1 MPLRIVTLGRVAP
14 ALQDLLREAAAPD
27 AVEPLH
33 VPASIQGVEACLR
46 QLEPDL
52 AVVGEGTPWSGADL
66 AHAGRD
72 PRLLVPV
79 LSATGDPEADLDLG
93 ADGRDVRAVVRAA
106 VRLARLRRVARNAA
120 SPLAGAE
127 ATQGLRRLAAEFT
140 RALRYRHP
148 LSVVVLVL
156 DRADALRETYGGEA
170 VEGFAAAL
178 AQALADTLRTAD
190 FLFRSGD
197 LQWVIGL
204 PETPAAGARVVA
216 QRLRTRTRTLVFKA
230 PGGPAEEGRPAL
242 PLKGTASVGVADGPG
257 PAVASAA
264 DLLARAQEAVGSARR
279 AGGDRIVFAGT
290 APDLP
295 VA

>member
-1 MPLRIVTLGRVAP
+1 MPLRIVTLGRLAP
-14 ALQDLLREAAAPD
+14 ELPELLCEAAAPD
-27 AVEPLH
+27 PVEPLH
-33 VPASIQGVEACLR
+33 VPASIQGIEGCLR

-52 AVVGEGTPWSGADL
+52 AILGEDAPWSGAEL

-72 PRLLVPV
+72 LRLLVPV
-79 LSATGDPEADLDLG
+79 LSTAGDPDADLDLR
-93 ADGRDVRAVVRAA
+93 ADGRELRAVLRAA
-106 VRLARLRRVARNAA
+106 VRLARLRRAARNAA

-127 ATQGLRRLAAEFT
+127 ATQGLRRLSAEFT

-148 LSVVVLVL
+148 LAVVVLVL
-156 DRADALRETYGGEA
+156 DRGDVLRETYGGEA

-178 AQALADTLRTAD
+178 TQALADTLRTAD

-216 QRLRTRTRTLVFKA
+216 QRLRTRTRTLVFKT
-230 PGGPAEEGRPAL
+230 PGAL
-242 PLKGTASVGVADGPG
+242 PLKGTASVGVADGPAPG
-257 PAVASAA
+257 VGSAA
-264 DLLARAQEAVGSARR
+264 DVLARAQEAVGSARR
-279 AGGDRIVFAGT
+279 AGGDRIAFAGA

>member
-14 ALQDLLREAAAPD
+14 ELAERLREAAVPD
-27 AVEPLH
+27 PVEPLH
-33 VPASIQGVEACLR
+33 VPDAIQGAEGCLR

-52 AVVGEGTPWSGADL
+52 VVVGEDAPWSCAEL
-66 AHAGRD
+66 AHAARD
-72 PRLLVPV
+72 IRLLVP
-79 LSATGDPEADLDLG
+79 LLTTAGDPAADLELRG
-93 ADGRDVRAVVRAA
+93 PETLRAA
-106 VRLARLRRVARNAA
+106 MRMARLRRAARSAA

-127 ATQGLRRLAAEFT
+127 ATQGLRRLSAEFT

-156 DRADALRETYGGEA
+156 DRGDALRETYGGDA

-230 PGGPAEEGRPAL
+230 PAGPLEEGRPAL

-257 PAVASAA
+257 AGVASAG
-264 DLLARAQEAVGSARR
+264 DLLARAQEAVGTARR
-279 AGGDRIVFAGT
+279 AGGDRIAFAGT
-290 APDLP
+290 ASDLP

>member
-1 MPLRIVTLGRVAP
+1 MVLRIVTLGRVAP
-14 ALQDLLREAAAPD
+14 ELPERLREAAVPD
-27 AVEPLH
+27 PVEPLH
-33 VPASIQGVEACLR
+33 VPDSIQGAEACLR

-52 AVVGEGTPWSGADL
+52 VVVGEDAPWTCAEL
-66 AHAGRD
+66 AHAARD
-72 PRLLVPV
+72 LRLLVP
-79 LSATGDPEADLDLG
+79 LLTSGGDPEADLDLG
-93 ADGRDVRAVVRAA
+93 AARDAQAVLRAA
-106 VRLARLRRVARNAA
+106 VRMARLRRAARNAA

-127 ATQGLRRLAAEFT
+127 ATQGLRRLSAEFT

-156 DRADALRETYGGEA
+156 DRGDALRETYGGEA

-204 PETPAAGARVVA
+204 PETPVAGARVVA

-230 PGGPAEEGRPAL
+230 PGATADEGRPAL

-257 PAVASAA
+257 PGVASAA

-279 AGGDRIVFAGT
+279 AGGDRVAFAGV

-295 VA
+295 DA